1 MVLAET
7 TWRGRAKDS
16 RSKGQL
22 QVEGWWEHGYEPSLP
37 KNERSFL
44 TS

>member
-1 MVLAET
+1 MVLTEI

-16 RSKGQL
+16 RSKL
-22 QVEGWWEHGYEPSLP
+22 QVEGWWEHGYEPTLP
-37 KNERSFL
+37 KNENSFL